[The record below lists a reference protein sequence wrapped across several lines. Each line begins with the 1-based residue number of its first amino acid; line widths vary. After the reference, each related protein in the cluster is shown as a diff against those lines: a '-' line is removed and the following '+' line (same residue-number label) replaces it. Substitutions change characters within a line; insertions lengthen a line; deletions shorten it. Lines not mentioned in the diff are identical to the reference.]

1 MLSNSFDLND
11 VVESWYV
18 IRSVRARRE
27 RAIMGVAADNRP
39 VPALHGVVRADD
51 GRRALFDPSACVWV
65 DLRIITIP
73 TDLGLL
79 IARRALPDPLA

>member
-1 MLSNSFDLND
+1 MT
-11 VVESWYV
+11 V
-18 IRSVRARRE
+18 
-27 RAIMGVAADNRP
+27 MGVAADNRP

-65 DLRIITIP
+65 DLRIIAIP